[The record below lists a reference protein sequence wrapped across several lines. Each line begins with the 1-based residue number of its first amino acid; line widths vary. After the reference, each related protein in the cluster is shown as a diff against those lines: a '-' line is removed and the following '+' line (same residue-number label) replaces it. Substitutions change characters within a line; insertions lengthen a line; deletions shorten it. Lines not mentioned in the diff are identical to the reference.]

1 MRADRVFVILLALLA
16 VYQLVWVVAATGSV
30 LFGGDPGAAWVL
42 ALMNAAGV
50 ALIVTGL
57 RQRSQ
62 APLRAGILLAVGV
75 VPSILMFWVYIPPM
89 IALAV
94 AIYAIQNGLSR
105 SRRQLGT

>member
-1 MRADRVFVILLALLA
+1 MWA
-16 VYQLVWVVAATGSV
+16 VAATGAVVFDKDS
-30 LFGGDPGAAWVL
+30 GAAWVL

-50 ALIVTGL
+50 AFIVTGP

-75 VPSILMFWVYIPPM
+75 VPSILMFWVYIPPI

-105 SRRQLGT
+105 SRQQLGT

>member
-16 VYQLVWVVAATGSV
+16 VYQFVWAVAATGSV
-30 LFGGDPGAAWVL
+30 VFDSDSSAVWVL

-50 ALIVTGL
+50 ALIVTGF
-57 RQRSQ
+57 RQRSRS
-62 APLRAGILLAVGV
+62 PLRAGILLAAGV
-75 VPSILMFWVYIPPM
+75 VPSILMFWVYIPPI

-105 SRRQLGT
+105 SRQQLGT